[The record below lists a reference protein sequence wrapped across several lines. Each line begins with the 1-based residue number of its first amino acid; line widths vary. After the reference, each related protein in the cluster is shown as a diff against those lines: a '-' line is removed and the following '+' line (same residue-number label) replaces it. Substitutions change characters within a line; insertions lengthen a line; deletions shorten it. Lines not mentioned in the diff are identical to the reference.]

1 MPVMDKASTIFDF
14 YLLYKSVHVWSQRN
28 QHNSVHLPQEIYT
41 IEELLGA
48 FKMERMSK
56 AAGPQG
62 ICQTRVKHRGQQLK
76 LIVESGLAPM
86 SLGNSP
92 VCCLGF

>member
-1 MPVMDKASTIFDF
+1 M
-14 YLLYKSVHVWSQRN
+14 N
-28 QHNSVHLPQEIYT
+28 
-41 IEELLGA
+41 
-48 FKMERMSK
+48 RMSK
-56 AAGPQG
+56 AAGPQGRRAAGPEGDRAAGPQG